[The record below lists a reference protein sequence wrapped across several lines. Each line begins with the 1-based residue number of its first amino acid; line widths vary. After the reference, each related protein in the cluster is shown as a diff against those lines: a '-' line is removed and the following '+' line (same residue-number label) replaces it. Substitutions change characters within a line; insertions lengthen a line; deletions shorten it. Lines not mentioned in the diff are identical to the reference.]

1 MTVDVLAAL
10 PRLALRLGGED
21 AVLAAAERLSGGAS
35 METWAFAIETLKG
48 VRQDLILRRRSA
60 PFDPDTA
67 RSVSLAAEAALIEA
81 VRAQGAPA
89 APLVHLCDEEDGLGE
104 AHVTARIAGET
115 LGRRIVFD
123 SKFEVVRPR
132 LARQCGEI
140 MAQIHATPAPA
151 AAGLKTADFLGELA
165 RYEEIYRA
173 SGAERPVLEL
183 AFRHLKNHAPEP
195 AELTLL
201 HGDFRNGN
209 LMIDPETG
217 VAAVLD
223 WELSHIGDPAED
235 LGWICVNSWRFGRP
249 DKPVG
254 GFGDYADLLAGYE
267 AAGGKP
273 VTLSRV
279 RAWQALGSLK
289 WGVMCLM
296 MYQSWA
302 GGLEVSVERPMI
314 GRRVSETEVDLV
326 FLLEAGL

>member
-10 PRLALRLGGED
+10 PRLALRLGGEG
-21 AVLAAAERLSGGAS
+21 ATLAAAERLSGGAS
-35 METWAFAIETLKG
+35 METWAFAVEAEG
-48 VRQDLILRRRSA
+48 ARRELILRRRSA
-60 PFDPDTA
+60 PFDPEA
-67 RSVSLAAEAALIEA
+67 SRSTSLAAEAALIAA
-81 VRAQGAPA
+81 VRAKGAPA
-89 APLVHLCDEEDGLGE
+89 PPLVHLCDEADGLGE
-104 AHVTARIAGET
+104 AHVTARISGET
-115 LGRRIVFD
+115 LGRKIVSD
-123 SKFEVVRPR
+123 PRFEAVRPR

-140 MAQIHATPAPA
+140 LAQIHATPPPPEAH
-151 AAGLKTADFLGELA
+151 LKSADFLGELA
-165 RYEEIYRA
+165 RYEEVYRT

-183 AFRHLKNHAPEP
+183 AFQHLKKHAPEP
-195 AELTLL
+195 APLTLL

-209 LMIDPETG
+209 LMIDPQIG

-249 DKPVG
+249 DRPVG

-267 AAGGKP
+267 AAGGTP
-273 VTLSRV
+273 VALSRV

-302 GGLEVSVERPMI
+302 GGADASVERPMI
-314 GRRVSETEVDLV
+314 GRRVSETEIDLV
-326 FLLEAGL
+326 HLLEAGL